1 MSFLLKRVCHVFIF
15 FCNLLHICN
24 EVAIKSIENIL
35 HLNAS
40 VHSLLARVVLNEECL
55 TY

>member
-1 MSFLLKRVCHVFIF
+1 MYLYIL

-24 EVAIKSIENIL
+24 EVAIKSIKNIL